1 MTAPD
6 PAPPAAGSPTGPDAD
21 PAPDPG
27 PDPDP
32 GDPDPGPDPDPGDPD
47 PGPDPGGDPDP
58 EPEPEPDGGA
68 ATAPEPPRGAGLTEF
83 IGTVGSLISLFTAVL
98 FYFGWSSTDA
108 EAKALGLRDTVF
120 HFSTRDYLLRSV
132 DALYLP
138 VLLGAAAAFAA
149 LAAHR
154 RVQRDPGAAAT
165 PLRVLRHAWAPPLLL
180 LPLIPLHPALF
191 DLLVPLTTIAGFLL
205 TGYARTRES
214 RDLRMWALCL
224 LVAVLALFWAVSSYA
239 GIVGRGRAALTARTV
254 DTGMPAVAVF
264 SKDDLLIHGR
274 SSCRFTIAG
283 KASAFRYRY
292 AGLRLFHVSGD
303 RIFLVSRG
311 WSPTQGTMF
320 VVEESEKLRVEY
332 VSGDGPRSAE
342 CPAR

>member
-1 MTAPD
+1 MTDPD
-6 PAPPAAGSPTGPDAD
+6 PAAPPAAGSPA
-21 PAPDPG
+21 
-27 PDPDP
+27 
-32 GDPDPGPDPDPGDPD
+32 
-47 PGPDPGGDPDP
+47 DP
-58 EPEPEPDGGA
+58 EPDRDPEPDHDPEPGSG
-68 ATAPEPPRGAGLTEF
+68 TAPQPDPVTRAGLTEL
-83 IGTVGSLISLFTAVL
+83 IGTIGSLISLLTAVL

-138 VLLGAAAAFAA
+138 VLLGTAAAFAV

-154 RVQRDPGAAAT
+154 RVQRDPGMAAT
-165 PLRVLRHAWAPPLLL
+165 SLRVLRHAWALPLLL
-180 LPLIPLHPALF
+180 FPLTPLHPALF
-191 DLLVPLTTIAGFLL
+191 ELLVPLVTIAGFLL
-205 TGYARTRES
+205 TGYARTLERPDP
-214 RDLRMWALCL
+214 RVWMLCL

-254 DTGMPAVAVF
+254 GTQFPAVAVF
-264 SKDDLLIHGR
+264 SRDDLLIHGR
-274 SSCRFTIAG
+274 GSCRFTITD

-311 WSPTQGTMF
+311 WSPSQGTML
-320 VVEESEKLRVEY
+320 VVRESEKVRVEY
-332 VSGDGPRSAE
+332 VSGAGPRAAE
-342 CPAR
+342 CP